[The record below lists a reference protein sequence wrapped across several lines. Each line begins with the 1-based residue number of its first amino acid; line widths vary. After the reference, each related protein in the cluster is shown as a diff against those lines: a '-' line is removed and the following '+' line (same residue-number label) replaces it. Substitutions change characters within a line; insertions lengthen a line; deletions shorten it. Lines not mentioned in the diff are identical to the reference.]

1 MMQKRHML
9 IEMATGKVRTA
20 VPDEPV
26 LSSGA
31 GPWSGILLEE
41 HAPGNAHEMMD
52 VIPPEHVLILQTNR
66 TNILEWKE
74 EGHYRTTFVHPGQL
88 LLLPAMQPF
97 SIRTR
102 DSGDYLALS
111 VDRTFLLCAAQDL
124 LAGSGKVEL
133 KASAAL
139 EDALLTAVLTNL
151 KREVE
156 EGYPG
161 GRVYGE
167 SLATSLATHL
177 VRHHSNMR
185 PQGAPTTQGLPRGRL
200 REVIDYI
207 HEKLAEDITL
217 NDLAARVQLSPFHF
231 ARLFKQSTGLT
242 PHAYLI
248 QRRVER
254 ARELLKI
261 SRQPTSEIAKQVG
274 FCDQSHLTVH
284 FRRAY
289 GLTPKV
295 FRHRM
300 SPAMNSD

>member
-1 MMQKRHML
+1 MQKRHML
-9 IEMATGKVRTA
+9 IEMATGKERPA
-20 VPDEPV
+20 VPDQPV
-26 LSSGA
+26 LTSAS

-41 HAPGNAHEMMD
+41 HSPGHALEMD
-52 VIPPEHVLILQTNR
+52 HVLPTEHVLILQTNR

-74 EGHYRTTFVHPGQL
+74 AGNYRTMFVHPGQL
-88 LLLPAMQPF
+88 MLLPAMQPF

-102 DSGDYLALS
+102 DSGEYLALS
-111 VDRTFLLCAAQDL
+111 VDRTFLMCAAQEL
-124 LAGSGKVEL
+124 LAGAAKLEL
-133 KASAAL
+133 KPMAAL
-139 EDALLTAVLTNL
+139 EDPLVTAILNNL

-156 EGYPG
+156 ESYPG

-177 VRHHSNMR
+177 VRHHSNGR
-185 PQGAPTTQGLPRGRL
+185 AQASSNDHGLPRGRL

-207 HEKLAEDITL
+207 HEKLSEEITL
-217 NDLAARVQLSPFHF
+217 NDLSARVQLSPFHF

-248 QRRVER
+248 QQRVER

-300 SPAMNSD
+300 SPAMSTE